1 VTTALAEPTTALQ
14 VDRKALL
21 LALSRVERIAVQRS
35 PKPILRG
42 VRLHAQ
48 NGQLVLATADLDV
61 SISTRI
67 AASDDLPPCV
77 VPCQELTRRIKAG
90 KAPDCTLQLDS
101 QDGVLIVNGGRVE
114 HTLCTLPVDEFSPV
128 PGDAP
133 GETICV
139 RTDELNAAL
148 GTVLAAV
155 ARDPSRYAI
164 DGALLE
170 ADDAGVRFVATD
182 GRRMVVVEL
191 EQFESGFRGC
201 VILTRQMITL
211 TRRLADARHDDII
224 ALHIDSQPDRG
235 GEAQP
240 ARIAVTGS
248 EWTLSGMAHEGS
260 FPHYRDVL
268 PKSGKRFVVD
278 RDLLLATLEEVALA
292 TDLDRK
298 GVVLEL
304 AAEQIGLSAYSA
316 GKGSASGTVPVSATN
331 ASSRKIRTAFD
342 ARLLGDAVKSLK
354 CTRLVIDV
362 SPNQRSKTSGAI
374 IQRPALFYAED
385 APNVRWVI
393 MPVTINTS
401 QKR

>member
-48 NGQLVLATADLDV
+48 NGQLFLAATDLDV

-114 HTLCTLPVDEFSPV
+114 HTLCTLPVDEFPPV

-139 RTDELNAAL
+139 RTDELKAAL

-182 GRRMVVVEL
+182 GRRMVIVEL
-191 EQFESGFRGC
+191 EQFETGFRGS
-201 VILTRQMITL
+201 VILTRQLITL
-211 TRRLADARHDDII
+211 TRRLADAKHDDII
-224 ALHIDSQPDRG
+224 ALHIASQSDKG
-235 GEAQP
+235 DEAQP

-316 GKGSASGTVPVSATN
+316 GNGSANGTVPVLRPMRRRARSA
-331 ASSRKIRTAFD
+331 
-342 ARLLGDAVKSLK
+342 LLSM
-354 CTRLVIDV
+354 
-362 SPNQRSKTSGAI
+362 
-374 IQRPALFYAED
+374 PACLA
-385 APNVRWVI
+385 
-393 MPVTINTS
+393 MP
-401 QKR
+401 

>member
-1 VTTALAEPTTALQ
+1 
-14 VDRKALL
+14 
-21 LALSRVERIAVQRS
+21 
-35 PKPILRG
+35 

-48 NGQLVLATADLDV
+48 NGRLVLAASDLDV
-61 SISTRI
+61 SIVTRI

-77 VPCQELTRRIKAG
+77 VPCQELNRRIKAG

-114 HTLCTLPVDEFSPV
+114 HTLCTLPVDEFPPV

-139 RTDELNAAL
+139 RTDELKAAL

-182 GRRMVVVEL
+182 GRRMVIVEL
-191 EQFESGFRGC
+191 EQFETGFRGS
-201 VILTRQMITL
+201 VILARQLITL
-211 TRRLADARHDDII
+211 TRRLADAKHDDII
-224 ALHIDSQPDRG
+224 ALHIASQSDKG
-235 GEAQP
+235 DEAQP

-248 EWTLSGMAHEGS
+248 EWTLSGLAHEGA

-268 PKSGKRFVVD
+268 PQSGKRFVVD
-278 RDLLLATLEEVALA
+278 RDLLLATLDEVALA

-316 GKGSASGTVPVSATN
+316 GNGSASGTVPVLATP

-354 CTRLVIDV
+354 CSHLVIDV
-362 SPNQRSKTSGAI
+362 SPNQRSKTRSAI
-374 IQRPALFYAED
+374 MQRPALFYAED
-385 APNVRWVI
+385 ASNVRWVI
-393 MPVTINTS
+393 MPVNIDAS